1 MKHPVI
7 DRIVHQNYL
16 VIKERQKAR
25 GRAAVKGLRTRG
37 AALKQAKGEI
47 ADYLARNPAPSW

>member
-1 MKHPVI
+1 MKHPTI
-7 DRIVHQNYL
+7 DRIVHQNWL

-25 GRAAVKGLRTRG
+25 GRAANKVRRTRG

-47 ADYLARNPAPSW
+47 AEYLARNPAPSW